1 MHLQLGETS
10 QPVWVEFPPALGP
23 IADNDQEK
31 NTLTLMKSGV
41 VSDDGQ

>member
-1 MHLQLGETS
+1 MHFQLGEVS
-10 QPVWVEFPPALGP
+10 QPVWVEFSPAPGQ
-23 IADNDQEK
+23 ITDNEQER